1 MLHRKNHIRIL
12 LDLCMAIILVSL
24 MDTQITG
31 LELHELLGLGLY
43 GFFMIHKI
51 LNRRW
56 IIGVTRTFFKR
67 LPWRTRLNYILD
79 ILQFIGFTGIII
91 SGGAISRTMLWLP
104 GTESVLWTVVH
115 LVSAI
120 VTFTVT
126 ACHVGLHLRFV
137 ISCST
142 KIARTGS
149 GRSKPPECAAGAD
162 MARGGV

>member
-1 MLHRKNHIRIL
+1 M
-12 LDLCMAIILVSL
+12 CMAIILVAL

-43 GFFMIHKI
+43 AFFLIHKI

-67 LPWRTRLNYILD
+67 VPWRTRLNYILD
-79 ILQFIGFTGIII
+79 IIQFLGFTLIII
-91 SGGAISRTMLWLP
+91 SGAAISRTMPWLP
-104 GTESVLWTVVH
+104 GTESLLWTVIH
-115 LVSAI
+115 LTTAL

-137 ISCST
+137 ISCSA
-142 KIARTGS
+142 KIARNGS
-149 GRSKPPECAAGAD
+149 GRGKTAGCVIGAETLAGG
-162 MARGGV
+162 AR